1 MPAKTF
7 EQPDFASRDIKAPGA
22 PSDESPDVL
31 VYVDETESCKSSIP
45 HAIAVA
51 SSFGGKVIL
60 VKVLETQENGS
71 MPIDPVDWEIRK
83 QTARTDLE
91 NLVKKYSMPECV
103 VKIRTLEGNLIDQLC
118 ACASQKPQDIIAVS
132 RNDST
137 EGLRSRHSMRH
148 LVDFDI
154 GSVLLIPS
162 NVSASNPQ
170 KYKRIF
176 VPLDG
181 SPLAESA
188 IPKAVAIAKA
198 HDAEVLICH
207 IMPDP
212 GITVI
217 GPLDKTAAAL
227 HKQVWLRNSQTGKD
241 YLKRIASRLKD
252 SKVPVKTVFVDLGD
266 VRRSLL
272 ETADKHSANLIV
284 IASHG
289 QSAQSDVPSGHVA
302 SFVLDHSTIPVL
314 MVRKQHRNVDAHTFS
329 DVRSSGLRVPAK
341 TNNG

>member
-7 EQPDFASRDIKAPGA
+7 DQPDFASRNIKTPGA
-22 PSDESPDVL
+22 PSDEPPDAL
-31 VYVDETESCKSSIP
+31 VCVDETEACKGAIP
-45 HAIAVA
+45 HAIAIA
-51 SSFGGKVIL
+51 SSFGGEVIL
-60 VKVLETQENGS
+60 VKVLETRENGS
-71 MPIDPVDWEIRK
+71 RPLDPVDWEIRK
-83 QTARTDLE
+83 KTARTDLE
-91 NLVKKYSMPECV
+91 NLVKKYSTPGCAI
-103 VKIRTLEGNLIDQLC
+103 KIETLEGNLIDQLC
-118 ACASQKPQDIIAVS
+118 ARAPQKPQNIIAVS

-137 EGLRSRHSMRH
+137 EGLRSPHNMRH
-148 LVDFDI
+148 LVDLVI

-162 NVSASNPQ
+162 NFDESNPQ
-170 KYKRIF
+170 RYKRIF

-198 HDAEVLICH
+198 HDAEVVICH

-217 GPLDKTAAAL
+217 GPSDKTAAAL
-227 HKQVWLRNSQTGKD
+227 HKQIWQLNSRTGKD
-241 YLKRIASRLKD
+241 YLERIGSRIKD
-252 SKVPVKTVFVDLGD
+252 SKVPVTTVFVDSGD

-272 ETADKHSANLIV
+272 ETARKHSADLIV

-314 MVRKQHRNVDAHTFS
+314 MVRKQHINVDAHTFS
-329 DVRSSGLRVPAK
+329 DVRSSGVRVPAK